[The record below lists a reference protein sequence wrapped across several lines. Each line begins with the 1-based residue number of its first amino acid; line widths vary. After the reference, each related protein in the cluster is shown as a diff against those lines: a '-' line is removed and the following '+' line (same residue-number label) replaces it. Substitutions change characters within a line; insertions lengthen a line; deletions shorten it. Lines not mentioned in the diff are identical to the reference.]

1 MSASKEVTARAVRLH
16 AFGGPEVLRVDE
28 VVVAAPAAGEVRIR
42 VGAFGL
48 NRVETLY
55 RAGHFGEVSFPGR
68 IGYEAAGVVDAVGPG
83 VDSVGVGDRVATL
96 FGAPMQTYG
105 TNAEAILYPADMLVR
120 IPDGQPLVEAAA
132 SWMQYG
138 TAFALIECARIG
150 EGDSVA
156 ITAASSSVGIAAI
169 QIARETGALPVAI
182 TRTRAKAAQL
192 QALGAVAVI
201 VSDEEVVAERLRQL
215 TGGEGAR
222 VVFDAV
228 GGAGLSGL
236 LEAMAPGGHAIV
248 YGMLGGTDA
257 ALSLPGLMLG
267 NLTLRGF
274 SADALVRDPASR
286 SRLVEYVGGR
296 LASGRLRP
304 VIDRCF
310 AIDNIVEAHRYL
322 ESNVQLGKIVV
333 TTAWSGE

>member
-1 MSASKEVTARAVRLH
+1 MQTARAVRFH

-28 VVVAAPAAGEVRIR
+28 VAIAAPAAGEVRIR

-83 VDSVGVGDRVATL
+83 VDNVGVGDRVATL

-105 TNAEAILYPADMLVR
+105 TNAEAILYPADMLVH
-120 IPDGQPLVEAAA
+120 IPEGQSLVEAAA

-150 EGDSVA
+150 AGDSVA
-156 ITAASSSVGIAAI
+156 ITAASSSVGIAAM
-169 QIARETGALPVAI
+169 QIANDAGARPIAI
-182 TRTRAKAAQL
+182 TRTRKKAAQL
-192 QALGAVAVI
+192 QALGAAAVV
-201 VSDEEVVAERLRQL
+201 VSDEEAVAEQLRLL
-215 TGGEGAR
+215 TGGEGPR
-222 VVFDAV
+222 ILFDAV
-228 GGAGLSGL
+228 GGPGLSGL
-236 LEAMAPGGHAIV
+236 LEAMAQGGNAIV

-257 ALSLPGLMLG
+257 ALALPGLMLG

-286 SRLVEYVGGR
+286 SRLVEYVGDR

-310 AIDNIVEAHRYL
+310 AIDDIVEAHRYL